1 MRGLNLVAL
10 FNKKGDRVL
19 MCTRRRDPYMGLI
32 NFPGGKIEAGE
43 GGLSAAYRELEE
55 ETSVTFEDVN
65 LIHIL
70 TFTYPLDECYV
81 EVYAGKLREDIDVH
95 GDENE
100 LFWSRLDH
108 NFFDMNK
115 YAGEGNIGHIMEH
128 IRLARKRL
136 EEEDERLTNQK

>member
-43 GGLSAAYRELEE
+43 DGLNAAYRELEE

-128 IRLARKRL
+128 IRLARRRL

>member
-43 GGLSAAYRELEE
+43 DGLSAAYRELEE

-70 TFTYPLDECYV
+70 TFTYPLDDCYV

-128 IRLARKRL
+128 IRLARRRL

>member
-43 GGLSAAYRELEE
+43 DGLSAAYRELEE
-55 ETSVTFEDVN
+55 ETSVTFEDVK

-128 IRLARKRL
+128 IRLARRRL
-136 EEEDERLTNQK
+136 EKEDERLTNQK

>member
-43 GGLSAAYRELEE
+43 DGLSAAYRELEE

-128 IRLARKRL
+128 IRLACRRL
-136 EEEDERLTNQK
+136 EKEDERLTNQK